1 MPPRTEKIWMDGE
14 LVPWDE
20 AKVHVLSHGLHYGT
34 SCFEGLRCYSTPRGP
49 AIFRLRDHV
58 LRLFQTAS
66 MLFMRVPH
74 PLEELEEVCRLV
86 VRENHLEDCY
96 VRPLLYYGLGGMNFS
111 FRDNPVHLACAVWP
125 WGAYLGEEGREV
137 GIRCLI
143 ASWMKTPTN
152 AIPSTAKISGS
163 YVNGCMAYQ
172 EAMRAGCDEAI
183 LLNQNGNVAEGT
195 GENVFIVKER
205 RLFTPPVSAHIVAGL
220 TRDAVMHLAR
230 DLGYEVEERDMTRGE
245 LLQADEVFLTG
256 TAAEVTPVREL
267 DFRPIGIGSAGPV
280 TREIQASYHAL
291 VHGKLD
297 GKMQRY
303 GQWLSHVYHDVS

>member
-14 LVPWDE
+14 LVPWDQ
-20 AKVHVLSHGLHYGT
+20 AKVHVLAHGLHYGT
-34 SCFEGLRCYSTPRGP
+34 SCFEGMRCYPTPRGP
-49 AIFRLRDHV
+49 AIFRLRDHM

-66 MLFMRVPH
+66 VLFMRVPH
-74 PLEELEEVCRLV
+74 PLQELEEVCRSV

-111 FRDNPVHLACAVWP
+111 FRDNPVHFACAVWP
-125 WGAYLGEEGREV
+125 WGAYLGEEGMEV
-137 GIRCLI
+137 GIRCLTS
-143 ASWMKTPTN
+143 SWMKTPTN

-172 EAMRAGCDEAI
+172 EAMRSGCDEAI

-220 TRDAVMHLAR
+220 TRDTVMRLAR

-245 LLQADEVFLTG
+245 LLQADELFLTG

-267 DFRPIGIGSAGPV
+267 DFHPIGIARTGPV
-280 TREIQASYHAL
+280 TQEIQASYDAL

-303 GQWLSHVYHDVS
+303 GQWLSYVYDNVS